1 MAYSLRGVYARKMES
16 TRTIFAATLIVIL
29 TGSLWGFYWMPVRQI
44 AELGLTG
51 AWGTLA
57 IVGAA
62 TAALI
67 PLGWR
72 GRRALATSHPVAL
85 VSVAL
90 GGFAFLL
97 YSVGFL
103 YGRVAIIVILFF
115 LTPVW
120 STLIGR
126 YLMGWPITRFR
137 MLALVIGVAGLGIM
151 LSGDGNLPL
160 PRGLGDWLGLTSGLL
175 WAVAT
180 VGIRVKA
187 TSGPGETAFLFAA
200 GAFGGGL
207 ILAPFL
213 EPMPAF
219 DTFAAPMQL
228 FVWVAVTGGLWWAL
242 SMAGLMWAA
251 TKLDP
256 ARVGI
261 LLMAEVLIAS
271 VTAAVIAGEMLTI
284 PEVFGGVLVVLAGVF
299 EMLPDR
305 AAT

>member
-1 MAYSLRGVYARKMES
+1 MDSAR
-16 TRTIFAATLIVIL
+16 TTFIATLVVIA
-29 TGSLWGFYWMPVRQI
+29 TGTLWGFYWMPVRKI

-57 IVGAA
+57 IVAA
-62 TAALI
+62 AAMLLA

-72 GRRALATSHPVAL
+72 GRRALMASHPIAL
-85 VSVAL
+85 ASVAL
-90 GGFAFLL
+90 GGLAFLL

-126 YLMGWPITRFR
+126 YLMGWPISRLR
-137 MLALVIGVAGLGIM
+137 VLALVVGVAGLAIM
-151 LSGDGNLPL
+151 LGGDGALPI
-160 PRGLGDWLGLTSGLL
+160 PRGLGDWFGLTSGLL

-187 TSGPGETAFLFAA
+187 TAGPGETAFVFAA
-200 GAFGGGL
+200 GAVLGGL
-207 ILAPFL
+207 IIAPLL
-213 EPMPAF
+213 EPAPNVGSFADPVQLAF
-219 DTFAAPMQL
+219 
-228 FVWVAVTGGLWWAL
+228 WVCLTGALWWAM
-242 SMAGLMWAA
+242 SMGGLMWAA

-271 VTAAVIAGEMLTI
+271 VTAALIAGETLSTS
-284 PEVFGGVLVVLAGVF
+284 EVIGGLLVVVAGVF
-299 EMLPDR
+299 EIWPER
-305 AAT
+305 ERS

>member
-1 MAYSLRGVYARKMES
+1 MMES
-16 TRTIFAATLIVIL
+16 TRTIFAATMIVIL

-44 AELGLTG
+44 AELGLPG

-62 TAALI
+62 AVVLI

-72 GRRALATSHPVAL
+72 GRRALLASHPIAL
-85 VSVAL
+85 ISVAL

-97 YSVGFL
+97 YSVGFI

-151 LSGDGNLPL
+151 LSADGKLPF
-160 PRGLGDWLGLTSGLL
+160 PRGLGDWLGLTSGFL
-175 WAVAT
+175 WAAAT

-271 VTAAVIAGEMLTI
+271 VTAALIAGEMLTM
-284 PEVFGGVLVVLAGVF
+284 PEIFGGVLVVLAGVF

>member
-1 MAYSLRGVYARKMES
+1 MDSAR
-16 TRTIFAATLIVIL
+16 TTFVATLIVIA
-29 TGSLWGFYWMPVRQI
+29 TGSLWGFYWMPVRKI

-62 TAALI
+62 AALLA

-72 GRRALATSHPVAL
+72 GRKALVASHAVAL
-85 VSVAL
+85 ISVAL

-126 YLMGWPITRFR
+126 YLMGWPITRLR
-137 MLALVIGVAGLGIM
+137 VLALLVGVAGLAIM
-151 LSGDGNLPL
+151 LGGDGELPI
-160 PRGLGDWLGLTSGLL
+160 PRGLGDWFGLSSGFL

-180 VGIRVKA
+180 VGIRAKA
-187 TSGPGETAFLFAA
+187 TAGPGETAFVFAA
-200 GAFGGGL
+200 GAVLGGL
-207 ILAPFL
+207 IIAPLL
-213 EPMPAF
+213 EPLPDAAHFADPAKLVF
-219 DTFAAPMQL
+219 
-228 FVWVAVTGGLWWAL
+228 WVCVAGGLWWAV
-242 SMAGLMWAA
+242 SMGGLMWAA

-261 LLMAEVLIAS
+261 LLMAEVVIAS
-271 VTAAVIAGEMLTI
+271 VSAAVIAGETLTM
-284 PEVFGGVLVVLAGVF
+284 PELVGGVFVVLAGVF
-299 EMLPDR
+299 ELWPEP
-305 AAT
+305 AHT

>member
-1 MAYSLRGVYARKMES
+1 MDSAR
-16 TRTIFAATLIVIL
+16 TTFIATLMVIV

-44 AELGLTG
+44 ADLGLTG

-57 IVGAA
+57 VVGAA
-62 TAALI
+62 TVLLI

-72 GRRALATSHPVAL
+72 GRRALVRSHPVAL

-126 YLMGWPITRFR
+126 YVMGWPITRFR
-137 MLALVIGVAGLGIM
+137 LVALVVGVLGLGIM
-151 LSGDGNLPL
+151 LGADGTLPV
-160 PRGLGDWLGLTSGLL
+160 PRGLGDWLGLTSGIL
-175 WAVAT
+175 WAIAT

-187 TSGPGETAFLFAA
+187 TAGPGESAFLFAG
-200 GAFGGGL
+200 GAFFGGL
-207 ILAPFL
+207 LLAPFL
-213 EPMPAF
+213 EPFPDLSVVANPA
-219 DTFAAPMQL
+219 AL
-228 FVWVAVTGGLWWAL
+228 VLWVGLTGGLWWAF

-271 VTAAVIAGEMLTI
+271 VTAAVIAGETLTTF
-284 PEVFGGVLVVLAGVF
+284 EVVGSVLVLLAGIF
-299 EMLPDR
+299 ELMPDR
-305 AAT
+305 RMA